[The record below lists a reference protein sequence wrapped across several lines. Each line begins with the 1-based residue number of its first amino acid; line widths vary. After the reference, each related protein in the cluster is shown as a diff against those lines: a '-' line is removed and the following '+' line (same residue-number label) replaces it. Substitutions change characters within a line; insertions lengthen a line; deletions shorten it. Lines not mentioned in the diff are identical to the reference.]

1 LRKALGEIDLDFQ
14 KKGVPVQRRPQMFN
28 FSHAIVTAVV
38 VLGGLSAASAAAPG
52 TLQDE
57 SDAWY
62 VQTHFRAWNGSWE
75 PATAVPPVYVLP
87 FTLREQER
95 LDLADGNI
103 G

>member
-1 LRKALGEIDLDFQ
+1 
-14 KKGVPVQRRPQMFN
+14 MFN
-28 FSHAIVTAVV
+28 FSQAIVTAVV

-57 SDAWY
+57 AGAWY

-75 PATAVPPVYVLP
+75 PAIAVPPVYVLP